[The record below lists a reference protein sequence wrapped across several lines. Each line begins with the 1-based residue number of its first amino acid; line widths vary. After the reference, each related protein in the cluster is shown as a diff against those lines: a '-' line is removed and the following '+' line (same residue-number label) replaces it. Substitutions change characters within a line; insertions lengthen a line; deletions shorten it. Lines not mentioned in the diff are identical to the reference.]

1 MLHELKLNPKNP
13 RTISKKDF
21 EALKK
26 SIKEFPEMLEK
37 RRIVYDETKTVL
49 GGNMR
54 LRALLE
60 LEAEGFEIKD
70 DYFQSAE
77 GWTEKQKMEFVI
89 KDNVERGAWDDD
101 VLANEWDDLPLEEW
115 GIDTKGWDS
124 EELIE
129 DEAPEV
135 SQEEP
140 VSKLGEVYQ
149 LGRWIY
155 CPKCKK
161 KHHLS

>member
-13 RTISKKDF
+13 RTISKRDF

-60 LEAEGFEIKD
+60 LEAEGFENGRGTKVC
-70 DYFQSAE
+70 
-77 GWTEKQKMEFVI
+77 KM
-89 KDNVERGAWDDD
+89 W
-101 VLANEWDDLPLEEW
+101 L
-115 GIDTKGWDS
+115 
-124 EELIE
+124 
-129 DEAPEV
+129 
-135 SQEEP
+135 
-140 VSKLGEVYQ
+140 
-149 LGRWIY
+149 
-155 CPKCKK
+155 
-161 KHHLS
+161 